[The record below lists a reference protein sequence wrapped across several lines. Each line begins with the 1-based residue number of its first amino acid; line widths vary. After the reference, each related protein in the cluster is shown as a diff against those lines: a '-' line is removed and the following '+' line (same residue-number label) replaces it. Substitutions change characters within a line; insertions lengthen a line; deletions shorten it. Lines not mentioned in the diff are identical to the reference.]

1 MVYDIEEPPRNQENP
16 NDYEG
21 AAEHLY
27 GTCSYAEPCY
37 STLAVRVNDESV
49 MGPCTSKQ
57 EIFSDDNVYELT
69 YSFERQNDEEKTPHA
84 FISNLNEAT

>member
-1 MVYDIEEPPRNQENP
+1 MYDIEEPPRIQENP

-27 GTCSYAEPCY
+27 GTCSYEEACY
-37 STLAVRVNDESV
+37 STLALRVNDGSV

-57 EIFSDDNVYELT
+57 EVFSDDNVYELT
-69 YSFERQNDEEKTPHA
+69 DSFERQNDEEQTPHA
-84 FISNLNEAT
+84 FISNLREAT